1 VELLDA
7 RSVKERLPIAYVL
20 DRYGIPVQVDGGA
33 VAALCPFHP
42 DSAPSLDVYGEQ
54 LERWGCYPCG
64 LSGDVFD
71 LVARLAWPGLSPTF
85 AEVRGYA
92 LALLADYEASDWDGP
107 TVGVERRFDP
117 VRARV
122 TVETSA
128 LRNGRPVVA
137 FLGAKHARGEL
148 LGVDVMRL
156 RTAWRVGSR
165 LDEIIV
171 PYYNRVGELVTYKH
185 RTADTPVLAAPG
197 SCFDDVLYG
206 EWLDT
211 DPSLPV
217 LLCEG
222 ESDAWAAYEAAAG
235 SYAVLAVPTGATSPP
250 KAGQLAQVR
259 GRRVLIAFDGDE
271 AGAIGTELWCR
282 ALGEADILLMADG
295 EDLAKLPP
303 AQLRD
308 ALQIT

>member
-1 VELLDA
+1 
-7 RSVKERLPIAYVL
+7 
-20 DRYGIPVQVDGGA
+20 
-33 VAALCPFHP
+33 
-42 DSAPSLDVYGEQ
+42 
-54 LERWGCYPCG
+54 
-64 LSGDVFD
+64 
-71 LVARLAWPGLSPTF
+71 
-85 AEVRGYA
+85 
-92 LALLADYEASDWDGP
+92 
-107 TVGVERRFDP
+107 
-117 VRARV
+117 
-122 TVETSA
+122 
-128 LRNGRPVVA
+128 
-137 FLGAKHARGEL
+137 
-148 LGVDVMRL
+148 VDVMRL